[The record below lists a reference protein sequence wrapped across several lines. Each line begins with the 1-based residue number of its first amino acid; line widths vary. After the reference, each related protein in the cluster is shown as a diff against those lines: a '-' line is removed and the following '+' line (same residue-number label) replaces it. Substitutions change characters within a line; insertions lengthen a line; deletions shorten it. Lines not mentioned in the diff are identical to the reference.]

1 MMLDDFFT
9 LTEINNGLTV
19 PSRVKELVA
28 VMQEQRDSAVMN
40 VGEASRQWSAVGSAI
55 AATENQECLDLFV
68 HLDGLHSISKW
79 LKDAQKLN
87 NNSSDSFLEES
98 VVHLLQALRKLH
110 VDYEK
115 LVAADIWTSLNELLV
130 HNNPKVKAEAQ
141 VLIESWK
148 KKRDGDEFRSDV
160 ETVGV
165 MTDDVGKSASIVRGS
180 GHFESSQK
188 DDSLSKETSYKEKN
202 QESTRDDPM
211 LSASSDIVH
220 PGHVLD
226 EAFECSVKDNPP
238 SNHASSPS
246 LLKPAME
253 LPSSQSIDAFSVE
266 SCNPATSREDTL
278 DGRMEFNE
286 LESVSDKK
294 HSPKIVESLPDKSEA
309 IEEINSS
316 EPFPASSDVA
326 EATKS
331 VTEPGPQ
338 EPCEPGNKS
347 LSDEGSLC
355 VGSRKTDS
363 DGKCSMDQ
371 CRNSSDSTEEG
382 GEYRTL
388 CKSSGPEKSWGNKA
402 DLGAS
407 RSVIEDHGKVRKFD
421 LHASGDNLVKDYKFS
436 KKELHREPDRTY
448 RKSDVDL
455 YGIIDPLEVARQVA
469 REVEREVVDYREQ
482 SCSSSDK
489 LPVDNVQQ
497 PGSPDSVSGKQSSSS
512 EGSPNE
518 VENNP
523 DLSGEASAMEEES
536 ETSIENLDAEQT
548 NGMQDMETSQ
558 VTEAAQ
564 EEVNTERGPCN
575 FDLNLEVCSE
585 DADRS
590 AEQLLTPVSIV
601 SASRAAAPPGLPVAP
616 LQFEGNLGWKG
627 SAATSAFRPASP
639 RRLPE
644 NEKDISTVG
653 NSNNSKQQQRFLDID
668 LNVAESV
675 DGGAGYLPPNNNSP
689 LYSSIPSG
697 ESSVVTNPRISERL
711 GLDLNLTSEDGAHPA
726 DWQMGHLFSHA
737 NGPHSWSHSFPSSSK
752 QPSFKN
758 FDLNDRPLFL
768 NDQSDNTYLSKLSQ
782 SCNVTGGIK
791 SDESAISIMGT
802 RVEVSRKNLT
812 SPNGRPSEL
821 AFDANLA
828 RSGSFMGTGTVLP
841 YAHSSAY
848 SCNNIV
854 PGPAMPFSS
863 AIYGSVGPI
872 PYIMDSRAPPV
883 LPHIVGSPSAL
894 PAGFTQTPFFI
905 NMTNQTPSNG
915 AGAGASAGAG
925 APSWSSFDLN
935 SGTIAEGGSRENA
948 GCFLNSGR
956 SMDEQLR
963 SNTQL
968 TISSVVNGKRKEPD
982 NGLEQYPLRHYT
994 PPWK

>member
-40 VGEASRQWSAVGSAI
+40 AGEVSRQWSAVGSAI

-68 HLDGLHSISKW
+68 HLDGLQFISNW
-79 LKDAQKLN
+79 LKDAQKFS

-98 VVHLLQALRKLH
+98 IVHLLQALKKLQ

-115 LVAADIWTSLNELLV
+115 LVAADIWTTLNELLV
-130 HNNPKVKAEAQ
+130 HASSKVKDEAQ
-141 VLIESWK
+141 VLIETWK
-148 KKRDGDEFRSDV
+148 KKRDGDELPSDV
-160 ETVGV
+160 ETFGA
-165 MTDDVGKSASIVRGS
+165 MTDDVGKSACIKSDS
-180 GHFESSQK
+180 GHLESSQK
-188 DDSLSKETSYKEKN
+188 DDSLSKETFYKEKD

-220 PGHVLD
+220 PDNGID

-246 LLKPAME
+246 LLKAAME
-253 LPSSQSIDAFSVE
+253 LPSNHSIDAFSVE
-266 SCNPATSREDTL
+266 KCNPVASREDTL
-278 DGRMEFNE
+278 DGQIECNE
-286 LESVSDKK
+286 LESASDKK
-294 HSPKIVESLPDKSEA
+294 HTPKIVESLPDKSKS
-309 IEEINSS
+309 IEEINSL

-338 EPCEPGNKS
+338 ELHEPANKS

-371 CRNSSDSTEEG
+371 CRNSSGSTEEG

-388 CKSSGPEKSWGNKA
+388 SKTSGPDKSWGNTT

-407 RSVIEDHGKVRKFD
+407 RSVIEDDHGKIRKPD
-421 LHASGDNLVKDYKFS
+421 LHVSGDNMVNDYKFA
-436 KKELHREPDRTY
+436 KKEMHREPDRTY
-448 RKSDVDL
+448 RKSDVEL

-518 VENNP
+518 VENSP
-523 DLSGEASAMEEES
+523 DLSGEDSPVEEES
-536 ETSIENLDAEQT
+536 ATSTDNLDAEQT
-548 NGMQDMETSQ
+548 NGTQDMETSQ

-590 AEQLLTPVSIV
+590 AEQLLTPVSVV

-616 LQFEGNLGWKG
+616 LQFMGNLGWKG
-627 SAATSAFRPASP
+627 SAATSAFRRASP

-644 NEKDISTVG
+644 NDKDISSGG
-653 NSNNSKQQQRFLDID
+653 NSSNSKQLQRFLDID
-668 LNVAESV
+668 LNVAEGV
-675 DGGAGYLPPNNNSP
+675 DGGAGELSPNNNFP
-689 LYSSIPSG
+689 LFPSLPSG
-697 ESSVVTNPRISERL
+697 ESSVVTNPIISERFN
-711 GLDLNLTSEDGAHPA
+711 LDLNLTSEDGARPS
-726 DWQMGHLFSHA
+726 DWQMGQLFSHA
-737 NGPHSWSHSFPSSSK
+737 NGHHNWSHSSPSSSK

-758 FDLNDRPLFL
+758 FDLNDRPLFI
-768 NDQSDNTYLSKLSQ
+768 NDQSDNSYLLSQ
-782 SCNVTGGIK
+782 SSNVTGGVK
-791 SDESAISIMGT
+791 SDDSAISLMGT
-802 RVEVSRKNLT
+802 RVEVSRKNLA
-812 SPNGRPSEL
+812 SPALPNGRTSEL
-821 AFDANLA
+821 AFDVNLG

-841 YAHSSAY
+841 FAHSSPY
-848 SCNNIV
+848 SCNNIM

-872 PYIMDSRAPPV
+872 PYIMDSRAPSV

-894 PAGFTQTPFFI
+894 PAGFMQTPFFL
-905 NMTNQTPSNG
+905 NMTNSTTPPN
-915 AGAGASAGAG
+915 GAGASAGANV
-925 APSWSSFDLN
+925 PSWSSFDLN
-935 SGTIAEGGSRENA
+935 SGTIAEGGSRT
-948 GCFLNSGR
+948 GR

-963 SNTQL
+963 SNAQL
-968 TISSVVNGKRKEPD
+968 SMSSVVNGKRKEPD
-982 NGLEQYPLRHYT
+982 NGLEHYPLRHYT